1 LTHGL
6 GNGVSR
12 WPAELRT
19 LQRMGEENLDAIE
32 GTVSRNRIDCD
43 FRRSGELTV
52 AVEPW
57 QLADLRVLAREACS
71 LGDEAE
77 LLDAAQVRERVR
89 SSRFLGAVW
98 QPRGTAVLNPA
109 RLVWGLADVVERLG
123 VTIHE
128 KTRVTALSD
137 EGERVRLDTT
147 SGCVRARQVVLG
159 TNAFP
164 SPLHRV
170 RPFVVPVWDHV
181 LATEPLTPQQRA
193 AVGWSGEEGL
203 ADAGNQFHYY
213 RITADG
219 RIVWGGYEALYYFGS
234 DLAPSRQRRP
244 DIERLLAT
252 NFLRTFPQLEGVRF
266 SHVWAGAIDTSTR
279 FTAFWARAMGGKLAT
294 VQGYTGLGVGASR
307 FGAQVALDLVD
318 GLDTPRT
325 GLEMVRRK
333 PLPFPPE
340 PIRWTGIQLTRRS
353 IARADANGGRR
364 DLWLRTLDKL
374 GLGFDS

>member
-1 LTHGL
+1 
-6 GNGVSR
+6 
-12 WPAELRT
+12 
-19 LQRMGEENLDAIE
+19 MGEENLDAIE

-57 QLADLRVLAREACS
+57 QLDDLRVLAREACS

-294 VQGYTGLGVGASR
+294 VQGYTGLGVGSSR
-307 FGAQVALDLVD
+307 FAAQVALDLVD

-325 GLEMVRRK
+325 RLEMVRRK